1 LTRISVFG
9 LGHVGLVTAACFA
22 KKGHE
27 VTGIDPDVARLGQ
40 IEKGEAPFFE
50 PKLADYL
57 KEATGKGMLRFSADP
72 SANTGS
78 DVAYIAVGT
87 PSNQEGAIDLA
98 YVGKAAADIGRSLRL
113 ANHQQLVV
121 VKSTVTP
128 GTARRV
134 VKSAIEKE
142 SGRKCGEGF
151 WLCSNPEFL
160 REGHAIED
168 TERPDRIVIGSD
180 HTDAI
185 DSLSNFY
192 IDFHEPGPPPIIK
205 TSHENAELIKY
216 ASNAFLATK
225 ISFINTIANIAER
238 IQNADVTTIAEGMGL
253 DPRIAPRFLDAGLGY
268 GGSCFPKDISALVAT
283 CRELGYT
290 PELLEA
296 TMEVNRTQPLEA
308 VEFAK
313 QTLGSLANRRI
324 AVLGLAFKPDT
335 DDMRDAVSIP
345 IIHGL
350 LQGGAEVV
358 ACDPAATENA
368 RQIFGARMRYSTD
381 AREALAG
388 AELAIIV
395 TEWDEFKRIRPEEY
409 GSLMET
415 PRIFDGRRICDPRE
429 MIRAGIK
436 YDAIGVGKPA
446 PRNSD

>member
-27 VTGIDPDVARLGQ
+27 VVGIDPDVARLGQ
-40 IEKGEAPFFE
+40 IGKDEVPFFE

-57 KEATGKGMLRFSADP
+57 KEATGKGMLRLSADA

-87 PSNQEGAIDLA
+87 PSNQEAAIDLT
-98 YVGKAAADIGRSLRL
+98 YVRKAAADIGRSLRL
-113 ANHQQLVV
+113 AKHQQLVV

-134 VKSAIEKE
+134 VKPAIEKE

-192 IDFHEPGPPPIIK
+192 VDFHERGPPPIIK

-238 IQNADVTTIAEGMGL
+238 IQNADVTTIAKGMGL
-253 DPRIAPRFLDAGLGY
+253 DARIAPRFLDAGLGY
-268 GGSCFPKDISALVAT
+268 GGSCFPKDVSALVAT
-283 CRELGYT
+283 CCEFGYT
-290 PELLEA
+290 PQLLEA
-296 TMEVNRTQPLEA
+296 TMEVNRTQPLKA

-313 QTLGSLANRRI
+313 QNLGSLVNKSI
-324 AVLGLAFKPDT
+324 AVLGLAFKPHT

-345 IIHGL
+345 IINTL
-350 LQGGAEVV
+350 LQDGAQVFV
-358 ACDPAATENA
+358 CDPAATENA
-368 RQIFGARMRYSTD
+368 RQIFGARIHYSTD
-381 AREALAG
+381 ARDALAG

-395 TEWDEFKRIRPEEY
+395 TEWDEFKRIRPEEFR
-409 GSLMET
+409 SLMKT
-415 PRIFDGRRICDPRE
+415 PRVFDGRRIYNPKE
-429 MIRAGIK
+429 MIQAGII
-436 YDAIGVGKPA
+436 YDAIGLGKPVT
-446 PRNSD
+446 